1 MKPFNK
7 YFEHELLRADATEED
22 AIQLF
27 EEAKKYDFYSVCVDG
42 CYLPL
47 AWEHLEGSGIII
59 GTVIGF
65 PLGTTTISTKS
76 AELYEALED
85 GAEEVATTMNIG
97 RLKDKKYDYLTTE
110 ISVLTGTCGEKKVT
124 FGVMIEA
131 GLLTDEEIVK
141 ACTLAKNAGVDLIST
156 STGFSAR
163 SGNAST
169 PEVIRLIRE
178 TVGDGVKI
186 EASGDIQTLEQ
197 VEALIEAGADKIS
210 TYNSAR
216 IYEEWLKKNG

>member
-7 YFEHELLRADATEED
+7 YFEHELLRADATEAD
-22 AIQLF
+22 AIRLF
-27 EEAKKYDFYSVCVDG
+27 EEAKKYDFFSVCVDG

-65 PLGTTTISTKS
+65 PLGTTTIGTKA

-85 GAEEVATTMNIG
+85 GAEEVSTTMNIG
-97 RLKDKKYDYLTTE
+97 CLKDKKYNYLQSGL
-110 ISVLTGTCGEKKVT
+110 SVLTGTCGEKKVT

-131 GLLTDEEIVK
+131 GLLTKDEIVQ
-141 ACTLAKNAGVDLIST
+141 ACTLSKNAGVDLIST
-156 STGFSAR
+156 SSGFS
-163 SGNAST
+163 SGAAN
-169 PEVIRLIRE
+169 PETIRLIRE
-178 TVGDGVKI
+178 TVGDACKI
-186 EASGDIQTLEQ
+186 EASGGIETLEQ

-210 TYNSAR
+210 TPKIGRAHV
-216 IYEEWLKKNG
+216 